1 MTDLTRLRLGAT
13 LVAGLILASGGC
25 GAGSSPTAPVSPSPT
40 PTATPSSTPPP
51 TGMGLVE
58 AVCRSIGYGRPKPAC
73 GKRETTTMQGLV
85 ATAIEQLVAARPEI
99 FDTNYEIGSGGYR
112 VLDEKAYLEGVQ
124 TMLAGLGVCSQA
136 DNSAV
141 NLVVKNDNEL
151 DETYTI
157 LTPKGFIQRGWRS
170 YVTSCVPAGFP
181 LSPEDQF
188 SYVRTA
194 FFGYQ
199 CADDVKQ
206 PVPATG
212 ELPVVCSGIVTATPK
227 DANGINTPPEI
238 HGSDV
243 SWRLRSGA
251 DVVSAYPALDGNIF
265 NYIVQARAVGAF
277 SLCATVGGKEGC
289 LNGRVTPYP

>member
-1 MTDLTRLRLGAT
+1 MDL
-13 LVAGLILASGGC
+13 VD
-25 GAGSSPTAPVSPSPT
+25 
-40 PTATPSSTPPP
+40 
-51 TGMGLVE
+51 
-58 AVCRSIGYGRPKPAC
+58 AVCRSIGYGTPKVGC
-73 GKRETTTMQGLV
+73 DKLETATMQGLV
-85 ATAIEQLVAARPEI
+85 TTAIEQLVAARPEI
-99 FDTNYEIGSGGYR
+99 FDTNIEMGSGGYR
-112 VLDEKAYLEGVQ
+112 VLDERAYLEGVQ

-136 DNSAV
+136 DNSGV
-141 NLVVKNDNEL
+141 SLVVKNSSAL

-157 LTPKGFIQRGWRS
+157 LTPKGFIQRGFRS
-170 YVTSCVPAGFP
+170 YVTSCEPAGFP
-181 LSPEDQF
+181 LSPDDQF

-199 CADDVKQ
+199 CGDGVKT

-227 DANGINTPPEI
+227 DANGVNTPANV
-238 HGSDV
+238 HGNDV

-251 DVVSAYPALDGNIF
+251 DVVSVYPARDGNIF
-265 NYIVQARAVGAF
+265 NYIVQAQAVGTF